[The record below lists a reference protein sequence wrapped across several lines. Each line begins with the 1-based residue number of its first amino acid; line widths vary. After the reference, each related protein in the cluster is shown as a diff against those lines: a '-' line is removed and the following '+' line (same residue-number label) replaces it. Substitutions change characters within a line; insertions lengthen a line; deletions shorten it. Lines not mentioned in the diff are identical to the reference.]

1 MSYNRNV
8 SYKKQSIRSNNG
20 GENEKRIGIVK
31 EIDSMGR
38 LVIPKEMRTLFFMD
52 KEVELVVTDEGV
64 LIRNPEYRLV
74 PKEMMV
80 KEKKN
85 E

>member
-1 MSYNRNV
+1 MV
-8 SYKKQSIRSNNG
+8 VKMK
-20 GENEKRIGIVK
+20 KRIGIVK

-80 KEKKN
+80 KVKKN